1 MIIRSIRSVGAV
13 LVGLAVAL
21 ALVIGVEFASSIVH
35 PFPPGVDP
43 TDIEVCRA
51 HVARYPAWAL
61 FVASI
66 AWGATT
72 FVSAWLATRLGSGRR
87 RAHGIVVG
95 LILLALAVLN
105 MSMLP
110 YPAWFWAS
118 NLILFP
124 LGFYWGARPAGPP
137 TSLGRSSAA

>member
-1 MIIRSIRSVGAV
+1 MIKRSIRSVGAV

-21 ALVIGVEFASSIVH
+21 MLIVGVEWGSSIVH

-66 AWGATT
+66 AWGAIT
-72 FVSAWLATRLGSGRR
+72 FVSAWLATRLGSGRHL
-87 RAHGIVVG
+87 AHGFAVG
-95 LILLALAVLN
+95 VILLALAVLN

-124 LGFYWGARPAGPP
+124 LGFYWGARLAGPP
-137 TSLGRSSAA
+137 NSIERSGTA